1 MNLDT
6 KAMGFFKCPSRGVFY
21 ASADCG
27 LQLYLACEYL
37 TLLPKDLE
45 VILVLREIFNR
56 KWGTEKGQ
64 GNPQACLPVSGR
76 STARD

>member
-1 MNLDT
+1 
-6 KAMGFFKCPSRGVFY
+6 MGFFKCPSRGVFY

-56 KWGTEKGQ
+56 K
-64 GNPQACLPVSGR
+64 
-76 STARD
+76 